1 MGIILAIFVFS
12 AIIIIHELG
21 HFLLAKANKIRV
33 DEFSLGLGPTLFG
46 KQIGETKFSLKLLP
60 FGGACMMGEDDVED
74 MSEGS
79 FNSKSVWARISVIVA
94 GPVFNLV
101 LGWIFCVI
109 MTVWVG
115 YIAPVVTGVEP
126 GYSAEEQGMQEGD
139 VITKIDGKRIHL
151 WDEISLKNL
160 TNVNSKPMEI
170 TYLRDGK
177 ETTIIVEPRQLEN
190 DLFPR
195 MGISGPSER
204 TRTGIISS
212 LQYGAY
218 TVKYWIDYTFESLKM
233 LVTGQAG
240 IKDLSGPVGI
250 VNVVDDVYQN
260 SIQYGIKN
268 LILNMMNFC
277 ILITANLGI
286 LNLLPI
292 PALDGGRLVFL
303 ILEAIRGKRISPEK
317 EGMVHFAGFVALMVL
332 MVIVMYND
340 IMKIL

>member
-1 MGIILAIFVFS
+1 
-12 AIIIIHELG
+12 
-21 HFLLAKANKIRV
+21 
-33 DEFSLGLGPTLFG
+33 
-46 KQIGETKFSLKLLP
+46 
-60 FGGACMMGEDDVED
+60 MMGEDDVED

-303 ILEAIRGKRISPEK
+303 ILEAIRGKRDRKS
-317 EGMVHFAGFVALMVL
+317 VV
-332 MVIVMYND
+332 
-340 IMKIL
+340 